1 MAGATR
7 GGDCGKRKTRA
18 TLTDAKKRVH
28 KKKLAETAIET
39 SQERLTSNNKAMS
52 SFFQRFT
59 VNEEDNSAHQ
69 INENDLEINPTED
82 DIQIHS
88 EEQTI
93 EEADKEDIIEIFT
106 GNIRHEIRNPVIA
119 NLDLGKEYDSGEL
132 LDNKD

>member
-69 INENDLEINPTED
+69 INENDLEINPTD
-82 DIQIHS
+82 GGYNID
-88 EEQTI
+88 T
-93 EEADKEDIIEIFT
+93 FCRGWT
-106 GNIRHEIRNPVIA
+106 GNSICQINIHHLWIIHDLQLRNGNTYPFW
-119 NLDLGKEYDSGEL
+119 
-132 LDNKD
+132 